1 MNTSAFSLE
10 GALSILA
17 ALKAGR
23 REVFEIL
30 IDDGKRFDQRL
41 DELRLRAKR
50 AAVNLKYVPSAEIE
64 AYATGNS
71 HGGVIALA
79 GARQFE
85 CIGDL
90 IPPDTP
96 AFVVMLDGIEDPYNF
111 GFAVRALY
119 TAGADGLV
127 LRKRNWTS
135 ASAIVGRSSAGA
147 SELMPIAL
155 AESAV
160 EAADFYRERGLAVAT
175 AAKASTSVSLF
186 EAELTQ
192 PVFIVIGGERRG
204 VTRSF
209 QRQADLLLEIPYGR
223 PFGQSLGTV
232 SAVSVLAYEVM
243 RQRRHSGGDADEK
256 RLRPGERL

>member
-1 MNTSAFSLE
+1 MKTSAFSLE
-10 GALSILA
+10 GALSVSA

-30 IDDGKRFDQRL
+30 IDDDKRFDRRL
-41 DELRLRAKR
+41 DKLCLRAKQ
-50 AAVNLKYVPSAEIE
+50 AAVNLKYVPSAEI
-64 AYATGNS
+64 ADYATGNS

-79 GARQFE
+79 GARRFE
-85 CIGDL
+85 DITDL
-90 IPPDTP
+90 IPSDRP
-96 AFVVMLDGIEDPYNF
+96 AFIVMLDGIEDPYNF

-119 TAGADGLV
+119 AAGVDGLV

-155 AESAV
+155 TESAM
-160 EAADFYRERGLAVAT
+160 EAAHFFRQRGLVVAT
-175 AAKASTSVSLF
+175 AAKSSNSVSLF

-192 PVFIVIGGERRG
+192 PVFVVFGGERRG

-209 QRQADLLLEIPYGR
+209 QRGADLLLEIPYGR

-232 SAVSVLAYEVM
+232 SAVSILAYEVM
-243 RQRRHSGGDADEK
+243 RQRRHTGGGADE
-256 RLRPGERL
+256 

>member
-1 MNTSAFSLE
+1 MKTSAFSLE
-10 GALSILA
+10 GALSVLA
-17 ALKAGR
+17 ALEAGK

-30 IDDGKRFDQRL
+30 IDHDKRFDQRL
-41 DELRLRAKR
+41 AELRLRAKQAR
-50 AAVNLKYVPSAEIE
+50 VNLKYVPSTEIE
-64 AYATGNS
+64 DYATGNS

-79 GARQFE
+79 GARRFE
-85 CIGDL
+85 CIADL
-90 IPPDTP
+90 IPPDKP
-96 AFVVMLDGIEDPYNF
+96 AFIAMLDGIEDPYNF

-119 TAGADGLV
+119 AAGAHGLV

-155 AESAV
+155 AESAM
-160 EAADFYRERGLAVAT
+160 EAAKYFRQQGLLVAT
-175 AAKASTSVSLF
+175 AAKSSTSVSLF
-186 EAELTQ
+186 EAELRQ
-192 PVFIVIGGERRG
+192 PLFVVLGGERRG

-232 SAVSVLAYEVM
+232 SAVSILAYEVM
-243 RQRRHSGGDADEK
+243 RQRRYSVEGADE
-256 RLRPGERL
+256 

>member
-1 MNTSAFSLE
+1 MKTSAFSLE
-10 GALSILA
+10 GVLSVSA
-17 ALKAGR
+17 ALEAGR

-30 IDDGKRFDQRL
+30 IDHDKRFDQRL
-41 DELRLRAKR
+41 DKLRLRAKQAR
-50 AAVNLKYVPSAEIE
+50 VNLKYVPSTEIE
-64 AYATGNS
+64 DYATGNS

-79 GARQFE
+79 GARRFE
-85 CIGDL
+85 CITDL
-90 IPPDTP
+90 IPPDKP
-96 AFVVMLDGIEDPYNF
+96 AFIAMLDGIEDPYNF

-119 TAGADGLV
+119 AAGVDGLI

-155 AESAV
+155 GESAM
-160 EAADFYRERGLAVAT
+160 EAADFFRQRGLVVAT
-175 AAKASTSVSLF
+175 AAKSSTSVSLF
-186 EAELTQ
+186 EAELRQ
-192 PVFIVIGGERRG
+192 PLFVVLGGERRG

-232 SAVSVLAYEVM
+232 SAVSILAYEVM
-243 RQRRHSGGDADEK
+243 RQRRHAGGGADE
-256 RLRPGERL
+256 